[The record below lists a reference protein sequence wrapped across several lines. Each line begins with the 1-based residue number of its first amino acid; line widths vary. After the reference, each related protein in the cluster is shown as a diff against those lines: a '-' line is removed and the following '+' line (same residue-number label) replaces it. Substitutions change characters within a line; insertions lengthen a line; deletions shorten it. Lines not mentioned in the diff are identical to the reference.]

1 MLVLNRLIY
10 LFLLLLLPIGGLAT
24 HNRSGSITYR
34 HISGNTYAF
43 TVKTCTKT
51 SSEAD
56 RPELAIKWGDGSSDT
71 LTRAGIEFI
80 FDYDVQINTYEGL
93 HTFTGPASYIIQ
105 VEDPNRNSEVINI
118 TNSVDKVFC
127 IQTELVISP
136 FIGSPNNSLVIEDC
150 PCPEFACVNE
160 IYCYNVSAYD
170 PDGDSLSY
178 SLVPCRG
185 ESCLEMSIP
194 EIYKYPNAIG
204 GGELTIDP
212 ITGSMC
218 WDAPTVQGVYNIA
231 IKISEYRSGIY
242 IGSVLQDMQFDV
254 VVCAHD
260 APTLEEL
267 PDTCIFAGTELNIP
281 ITATD
286 PEYEVTVFATGSIFY
301 LPENPADFI
310 DSTGFLI
317 ATGRFLWTPNCDQA
331 SDGYYTITVH
341 AENHHPAIQ
350 LTDLSNFRIKV
361 NIPPVENVTVSPLGN
376 SMILAWDASTCDGIT
391 GYNIYRSTDSSEFN
405 VECCEKGIPELM
417 GYELVGFS
425 PTTNYTDSD
434 GLIIGNKY
442 CYLITA
448 VNAQGVESCVSEQ
461 VCAQLKFEIPVLTN
475 VSIAIT
481 NTDIGEDSVYWSYP
495 KELNTEAFV
504 GPYHYQLY
512 RQENLGG
519 GPSTLVY
526 TSPDQVS
533 IINPDTVFYDALL
546 STETMP
552 YTYRVELYSDDLL
565 VGSSLTASSIFISL
579 IPNDNQLEITWT
591 ENTPWANYLYE
602 VYKEVPTD
610 IGTFELIGSTTEIG
624 FIDTG
629 LVNGT
634 TYCYRI
640 KSIGEY
646 TSTGIVN
653 PIENWSQ
660 IACGVPIDRTP
671 PCAPTL
677 TIGGDCDLEETYL
690 NWSNPNDLCADDVMS
705 YTLYYTPFEGDSLTF
720 LTTITGD
727 LNTFYTH
734 KDRGSIA
741 GCYAVTA
748 TDSAQYSNESARSN
762 IVCIDNCDGY
772 YELPNIFSPDN
783 NNLNDL
789 FHPLLPF
796 KFVDSIDLKIMN
808 RWGEVV
814 FETTDP
820 FIYWNGRDQV
830 SDKLCSDGVYFYSI
844 VVYEIKLAGLIPRSF
859 HGNIQ
864 LINGTN

>member
-1 MLVLNRLIY
+1 M
-10 LFLLLLLPIGGLAT
+10 
-24 HNRSGSITYR
+24 
-34 HISGNTYAF
+34 
-43 TVKTCTKT
+43 
-51 SSEAD
+51 
-56 RPELAIKWGDGSSDT
+56 
-71 LTRAGIEFI
+71 
-80 FDYDVQINTYEGL
+80 
-93 HTFTGPASYIIQ
+93 
-105 VEDPNRNSEVINI
+105 
-118 TNSVDKVFC
+118 
-127 IQTELVISP
+127 
-136 FIGSPNNSLVIEDC
+136 
-150 PCPEFACVNE
+150 
-160 IYCYNVSAYD
+160 
-170 PDGDSLSY
+170 
-178 SLVPCRG
+178 
-185 ESCLEMSIP
+185 
-194 EIYKYPNAIG
+194 
-204 GGELTIDP
+204 
-212 ITGSMC
+212 
-218 WDAPTVQGVYNIA
+218 
-231 IKISEYRSGIY
+231 
-242 IGSVLQDMQFDV
+242 
-254 VVCAHD
+254 
-260 APTLEEL
+260 
-267 PDTCIFAGTELNIP
+267 
-281 ITATD
+281 
-286 PEYEVTVFATGSIFY
+286 
-301 LPENPADFI
+301 
-310 DSTGFLI
+310 
-317 ATGRFLWTPNCDQA
+317 
-331 SDGYYTITVH
+331 
-341 AENHHPAIQ
+341 
-350 LTDLSNFRIKV
+350 
-361 NIPPVENVTVSPLGN
+361 
-376 SMILAWDASTCDGIT
+376 
-391 GYNIYRSTDSSEFN
+391 
-405 VECCEKGIPELM
+405 PELM

-425 PTTNYTDSD
+425 PTTNFTDSD
-434 GLIIGNKY
+434 GLIIGNEY

-461 VCAQLKFEIPVLTN
+461 VCAQLKFEIPVLTH
-475 VSIAIT
+475 VSIDIT
-481 NTDIGEDSVYWSYP
+481 STTVGEDSVYWSYP
-495 KELNTEAFV
+495 KELNTEAFA

-546 STETMP
+546 STETIP

-565 VGSSLTASSIFISL
+565 VGSSLTASSIFITL
-579 IPNDNQLEITWT
+579 IPNDNQLEITWV
-591 ENTPWANYLYE
+591 ENTPWDNYLYE
-602 VYKEVPTD
+602 VYKEVPT
-610 IGTFELIGSTTEIG
+610 GSGNFELIGSTAEIG

-629 LVNGT
+629 LVNGA

-690 NWSNPNDLCADDVMS
+690 NWTNPNDFCADDVMS
-705 YTLYYTPFEGDSLTF
+705 YTLYYAPFEGDSLTF

-727 LNTFYTH
+727 LNTFFTH

-748 TDSAQYSNESARSN
+748 TDSAQYGNESVRSN